1 MLCRMLAAVEMKIS
15 VGHAWLAAVETKIAV
30 GHVCLAEAEMK
41 IPLAGSRAQT
51 GGKC

>member
-1 MLCRMLAAVEMKIS
+1 MLCRM
-15 VGHAWLAAVETKIAV
+15 LAAVETKIAV